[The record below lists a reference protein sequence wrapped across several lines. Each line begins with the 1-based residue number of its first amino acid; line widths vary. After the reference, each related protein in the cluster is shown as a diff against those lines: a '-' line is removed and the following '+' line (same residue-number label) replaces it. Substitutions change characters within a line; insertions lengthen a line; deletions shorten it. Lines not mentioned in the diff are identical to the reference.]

1 MRIMINLIILSF
13 ITISAFT
20 VIYVKHKNRLIN
32 IDIENLEKKL
42 SNELNEH
49 KKLLDI
55 KDKRNKSSHYFFAS
69 LAAES
74 LIREIDRMISYRS
87 INSIKFIVYPN
98 NSGVDVFLGEDI
110 EDLSGRFGW
119 IWRELSNV

>member
-1 MRIMINLIILSF
+1 MNKDMIKDALFNVDS
-13 ITISAFT
+13 
-20 VIYVKHKNRLIN
+20 VKEFR
-32 IDIENLEKKL
+32 E
-42 SNELNEH
+42 
-49 KKLLDI
+49 KLLDI
-55 KDKRNKSSHYFFAS
+55 KGKRNKSPHYLFAS
-69 LAAES
+69 LTAES
-74 LIREIDRMISYRS
+74 LIREIDRIISYRS